1 MMLVV
6 KVHFDEKM
14 SLTSKKYCWQ
24 INDEHFEKISKP
36 EKKCAVIIN
45 LFRYISTSTNFQEPL
60 SLFIS
65 N

>member
-6 KVHFDEKM
+6 VDEKM

-24 INDEHFEKISKP
+24 INDEHFENISKP
-36 EKKCAVIIN
+36 EKKCAVIIT